1 MNAFDNSAFEA
12 KRDAYAAEAKG
23 RWGASAAWQEHEMK
37 TKNYTGEKWQTLS
50 AEMAGIFAD
59 FAAAMTQGLA
69 PESNDAQALVKRLQ
83 DHISANY
90 YTCTNEILAG
100 LGQMYTADA
109 RFRASIDRHAAGT
122 ADYVSK
128 AITHYCR

>member
-1 MNAFDNSAFEA
+1 MD
-12 KRDAYAAEAKG
+12 K
-23 RWGASAAWQEHEMK
+23 
-37 TKNYTGEKWQTLS
+37 
-50 AEMAGIFAD
+50 IFVD
-59 FAAAMTQGLA
+59 LAAAMTRGL
-69 PESNDAQALVKRLQ
+69 PPGSNDAQSLAKRLQ

-122 ADYVSK
+122 ADYVSDVI
-128 AITHYCR
+128 AYYCR

>member
-1 MNAFDNSAFEA
+1 
-12 KRDAYAAEAKG
+12 
-23 RWGASAAWQEHEMK
+23 MK
-37 TKNYTGEKWQTLS
+37 TKNYSSEKWQTLS
-50 AEMAGIFAD
+50 AEMDTIFAD

-69 PESNDAQALVKRLQ
+69 PESNDAQALAKRLQ

-122 ADYVSK
+122 AAYVSK